1 MKFEK
6 KETLK
11 GKIVLTTST
20 RFLFWH
26 IKKQFEAQR
35 EHSRGYWQWLEL
47 PNRILVPMRLSFQLD
62 AWNKLDI

>member
-26 IKKQFEAQR
+26 IKKQFEAQG
-35 EHSRGYWQWLEL
+35 EHPKGYWQWLEL
-47 PNRILVPMRLSFQLD
+47 PNRILVPMGLSFQLD
-62 AWNKLDI
+62 AWNKLGG